1 MQKMKKFIKK
11 NALFLS
17 ALIVVIF
24 IILIIAV
31 TNRPSV
37 TYKLNKDN
45 LVALLKDSSQFVSPV
60 GLDAL
65 LEQKKGTLVMV
76 DIRSFDEYSKGHIKE
91 SVNIPVMN
99 LLDKNT
105 LSFFDELSSKGQES
119 ILYGDDQLQANGPW
133 LLLKQVGVKNVKILQ
148 GGYQLYKLLP
158 FNDSLTSLAKQMVW
172 VERSIIDTS
181 ALRKKTTSV
190 SLPVAG
196 KPKVQKEKVIPVK
209 KEESGGGGC

>member
-1 MQKMKKFIKK
+1 MKKFIKK

-17 ALIVVIF
+17 ALVVVII
-24 IILIIAV
+24 IILIIAIS
-31 TNRPSV
+31 NRPSV
-37 TYKLNKDN
+37 TYKMTKDN
-45 LVALLKDSSQFVSPV
+45 LAGLLKDSSQLISPV
-60 GLDAL
+60 ELDAL

-76 DIRSFDEYSKGHIKE
+76 DIRSFEEYSKGHIKE

-99 LLDKNT
+99 LLDKNA
-105 LSFFDELSSKGQES
+105 LSFFDELSSKGQEA

-158 FNDSLTSLAKQMVW
+158 LNDSLTSLTKHLVW

-181 ALRKKTTSV
+181 ALRKKTTLV

-196 KPKVQKEKVIPVK
+196 KPKAEKEKVIPVK

>member
-1 MQKMKKFIKK
+1 
-11 NALFLS
+11 
-17 ALIVVIF
+17 
-24 IILIIAV
+24 
-31 TNRPSV
+31 
-37 TYKLNKDN
+37 
-45 LVALLKDSSQFVSPV
+45 
-60 GLDAL
+60 
-65 LEQKKGTLVMV
+65 MV
-76 DIRSFDEYSKGHIKE
+76 DIRSFEEYSKGHINE

-99 LLDKNT
+99 LLDKNA
-105 LSFFDELSSKGQES
+105 LSFFDELSSKGQEA

-158 FNDSLTSLAKQMVW
+158 LNDSLTSITKHLVW

-181 ALRKKTTSV
+181 ALRKKTTLV

-196 KPKVQKEKVIPVK
+196 KPKAEKEKVIPVK

>member
-1 MQKMKKFIKK
+1 MKKFIKK

-17 ALIVVIF
+17 ALVVVII
-24 IILIIAV
+24 IILIIAIS
-31 TNRPSV
+31 NRPSV
-37 TYKLNKDN
+37 TYKMTKDN
-45 LVALLKDSSQFVSPV
+45 LVTLLKDSSQLISPV
-60 GLDAL
+60 ELDAL

-76 DIRSFDEYSKGHIKE
+76 DIRSFEEYSKGHIKE

-99 LLDKNT
+99 LLDKNA
-105 LSFFDELSSKGQES
+105 LSFFDELSSKGQEA

-158 FNDSLTSLAKQMVW
+158 LNDSLTSITKHLVW

-181 ALRKKTTSV
+181 ALRKKTTLV

-196 KPKVQKEKVIPVK
+196 KPKAEKEKVIPVK